1 MNKANSMLWL
11 AFVGG
16 MAVSPGAAATGA
28 GPEPNVTVVRFHE
41 VDTLFANPG
50 QGWMSRRGLPCSV
63 VYTRFN
69 WEAAEPAPGQF
80 HWNVIDDVIAKAKPR
95 GARVAFRVMTCNAH
109 SSGYYCSPK
118 WLFDAGCKGFEYLV
132 GGDSPTAG
140 GKRLPR
146 IEPDYADPIYL
157 ARHSEF
163 LEALGKRYDGHPD
176 IELLDI
182 GSYGVWGEW
191 HTKHPAPLAV
201 RQRIVDMYLRAFPR
215 TPLVF
220 MTDDAEVLKYA
231 LAHGTGLRR
240 DGVGSPRHE
249 QNWIGSKKYSAV
261 QDMGEVWKHAPVV
274 FEWYGD
280 YAFLQSRKWSFDA
293 GVDFMLNNHVSLI
306 NNNIGHVPPEAVPQ
320 LEKLAR
326 LAGYRFVLR
335 ELSHEATVKPGT
347 VLNVK
352 MTWANVGVAKL
363 YQPYRLRLFLTD
375 AEGKDAWVADSKAD
389 PRQWLP
395 GEHHLAESL
404 AIPASFKPGQYT
416 LALALVDPDGQRPA
430 LKLAIDA
437 SEHEGRY
444 RVSRCKCQ

>member
-1 MNKANSMLWL
+1 
-11 AFVGG
+11 
-16 MAVSPGAAATGA
+16 
-28 GPEPNVTVVRFHE
+28 
-41 VDTLFANPG
+41 
-50 QGWMSRRGLPCSV
+50 
-63 VYTRFN
+63 
-69 WEAAEPAPGQF
+69 
-80 HWNVIDDVIAKAKPR
+80 
-95 GARVAFRVMTCNAH
+95 
-109 SSGYYCSPK
+109 
-118 WLFDAGCKGFEYLV
+118 
-132 GGDSPTAG
+132 
-140 GKRLPR
+140 
-146 IEPDYADPIYL
+146 
-157 ARHSEF
+157 
-163 LEALGKRYDGHPD
+163 
-176 IELLDI
+176 
-182 GSYGVWGEW
+182 
-191 HTKHPAPLAV
+191 
-201 RQRIVDMYLRAFPR
+201 MYLRAFPR

-231 LAHGTGLRR
+231 LTHGTGLRR

-249 QNWIGSKKYSAV
+249 QNWIGSKKYAAV

-335 ELSHEATVKPGT
+335 ELSHESTSKPGT

-375 AEGKDAWVADSKAD
+375 AEGKDAWIADSRAD

-395 GEHHLAESL
+395 GEYHLAES
-404 AIPASFKPGQYT
+404 AAVPANLKPGEYT

-437 SEHEGRY
+437 PEHQGRY
-444 RVSRCKCQ
+444 RVSRCKCE